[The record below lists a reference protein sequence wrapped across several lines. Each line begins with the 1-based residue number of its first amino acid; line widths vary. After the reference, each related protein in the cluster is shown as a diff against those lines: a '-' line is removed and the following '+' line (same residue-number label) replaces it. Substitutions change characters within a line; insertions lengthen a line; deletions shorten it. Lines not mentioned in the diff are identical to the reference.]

1 MELGNKLYMY
11 FIIIPILILIFMFW
25 GYIKKSKILGSL
37 KLQNRSLI
45 EKMRILFISM
55 GSLLIFLALLSP
67 EKLLNETNKEVKGMN
82 VYILIDVSRSM
93 MAEDVYP
100 NRLEGAKRLLS
111 TILENMK
118 GDRIGF
124 IPYSDSAYIQ
134 MPLTDD
140 YNIGKNY
147 INAIDSDLISGGG
160 TNLLQG
166 LTIAN
171 KSFEEIASEN
181 KTVLIISDGGD
192 FEKESLEFA
201 KVNGLSVYTVGIG
214 TLTGGIV
221 QEYSDGKK
229 VGFIKDDTGSPVIS
243 KLNSDFLKEL
253 SRENYGKYYEVN
265 NLDNNFNNF
274 FIDIANIERNSVR
287 EETVKEYKRYFQI
300 PLGLGILLILIGFL
314 LNGRIKDE
322 E

>member
-37 KLQNRSLI
+37 KLQNRILI
-45 EKMRILFISM
+45 EKMRILLISM

-100 NRLEGAKRLLS
+100 NRLEGSKRLLS

-253 SRENYGKYYEVN
+253 ARENYGKYYEVN

-300 PLGLGILLILIGFL
+300 PLGLGILLISIGFL

>member
-11 FIIIPILILIFMFW
+11 FIIIPILILIFMFC

-37 KLQNRSLI
+37 KLQNRTLI

>member
-37 KLQNRSLI
+37 KLQNRILI
-45 EKMRILFISM
+45 EKMRILLISM

-253 SRENYGKYYEVN
+253 ARENYGKYYEVN